1 VTTATEPKTYAVIE
15 RIREQ
20 QGHRLRHALR
30 GSINR
35 AYAAPPRMPLAEWAD
50 KYRRLSPEAAA
61 MPGKWRTS
69 NEPMARGVM
78 NAMTEPLVEKVS
90 AMCAAQILKTE
101 FLLNTAAY
109 YIHGDPAPILMVQPT
124 VDMAEAFSKDRVA
137 PMVRDTPVLRKLITS
152 KSRDSSD
159 TILQKAFP
167 GGRLTM
173 TGANAPAS
181 LASRPIRIVLC
192 DEVDRYPASA
202 GREGDPVGLAEKRTT
217 TFFNRKIALVSTPTV
232 KGESRIEASY
242 EEGDQRKFYVPC
254 PHCGVRQVLEWAG
267 VKWGKNEEGEHDPDS
282 AHYECRTDAHDPETG
297 EFGCGAPWSEAQR
310 QDAIDKA
317 GELPG
322 FGWIATKPFKGHASF
337 HASQLASKR
346 IPLSRIVKE
355 FLEAKPFPDRL
366 KTWTN
371 TVLAE
376 TWEEGGERADPDSL
390 FNRREDYDADPLPAK
405 VGYLTCAVDI
415 QDNRFEAE
423 IVGWGAHEENWSIDY
438 VVHHADPSTPE
449 FWEALDAVLLRR
461 FVHPTGATFHI
472 EAACIDSGGHHTTA
486 VYDFCRPRS
495 PRRVFA
501 IKGRGGPGIPIW
513 PKKATRNVAKKTDVF
528 VLGVDQAKSVVQA
541 RLMIAEPGPGYCH
554 FPKRDAYDPAYFD
567 GLTVEKA
574 ITKYKFGRPFKV
586 WECPPGKRN
595 EPWDCRVYAYAAL
608 KSTTIDIAARLGA
621 LNARADARAADP
633 NATPAP
639 KIPARGRRV
648 RSRGASV

>member
-1 VTTATEPKTYAVIE
+1 VTTAAETKTYAVIE

-30 GSINR
+30 GAMNR
-35 AYAAPPRMPLAEWAD
+35 AYAAPPRMPLADWAD

-78 NAMTEPLVEKVS
+78 NAMTEPLVEKVT

-101 FLLNTAAY
+101 FLLNTAGY

-124 VDMAEAFSKDRVA
+124 VEMGEAFSKDRVA
-137 PMVRDTPVLRKLITS
+137 PMIRDTPVLRKLITS

-167 GGRLTM
+167 GGRLTI

-242 EEGDQRKFYVPC
+242 QEGDQRKFFVPC
-254 PHCGVRQVLEWAG
+254 PHCGVRQVIEWAG
-267 VKWGKNEEGEHDPDS
+267 VKWSKNAEGEHDPDT
-282 AHYECRTDAHDPETG
+282 AHYECRPDAHDPETG
-297 EFGCGAPWSEAQR
+297 EFGCGAAWSEAQR

-317 GELPG
+317 GELENG
-322 FGWIATKPFKGHASF
+322 GWIATKPFKGHASF

-376 TWEEGGERADPDSL
+376 TWEEGGMRADPDSL
-390 FNRREDYDADPLPAK
+390 FNRREDYEADPLPAK
-405 VGYLTCAVDI
+405 VGFITAAVDI

-423 IVGWGAHEENWSIDY
+423 IVGWGEHEENWSSTTSFTMPTLRRRSFGKRSTACSCGASRIRP
-438 VVHHADPSTPE
+438 ARPSISRRRASTP
-449 FWEALDAVLLRR
+449 AATIRRR
-461 FVHPTGATFHI
+461 FTIFAGRVPA
-472 EAACIDSGGHHTTA
+472 
-486 VYDFCRPRS
+486 
-495 PRRVFA
+495 RRVFA

-528 VLGVDQAKSVVQA
+528 ILGVDQAKSVVQA
-541 RLMIAEPGPGYCH
+541 RLMIAGAWAPGYCH
-554 FPKRDAYDPAYFD
+554 FRSADAYDSAYFD

-574 ITKYKFGRPFKV
+574 ITKYKFGRPYKV

-608 KSTTIDIAARLGA
+608 KSTTIDIAARLSA
-621 LNARADARAADP
+621 LNQAR
-633 NATPAP
+633 
-639 KIPARGRRV
+639 
-648 RSRGASV
+648 